1 MIWSF
6 SVLYWAANP
15 QLANE
20 KYKGGQTLVQSS
32 DANLHRG
39 NWCELKQDY
48 LIKSNFDADDDDD
61 DDDDS
66 EKHYI

>member
-1 MIWSF
+1 MF
-6 SVLYWAANP
+6 EELVLFFKVHANP
-15 QLANE
+15 HLANE
-20 KYKGGQTLVQSS
+20 KYKWGQSS

-61 DDDDS
+61 DDS